1 MARKRKNSDSD
12 HGGDD
17 KSAAYKRTN
26 GCEILMLSLVC
37 FLMIVGLIVAIPL
50 IMMAKGPIDNDY
62 MANKLRIV
70 KGK

>member
-1 MARKRKNSDSD
+1 MARKRKNSDSE

-17 KSAAYKRTN
+17 KSAAYKRPN
-26 GCEILMLSLVC
+26 GCDIFMLSLVC

-50 IMMAKGPIDNDY
+50 IMMAKGSIENEY
-62 MANKLRIV
+62 VAKKLRII